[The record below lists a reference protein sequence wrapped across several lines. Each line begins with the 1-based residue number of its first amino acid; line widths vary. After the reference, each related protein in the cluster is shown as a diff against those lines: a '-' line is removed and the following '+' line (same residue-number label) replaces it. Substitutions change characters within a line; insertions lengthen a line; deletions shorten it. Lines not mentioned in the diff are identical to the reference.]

1 MLVQDFDYDLPEE
14 LIAQVPCE
22 KRDASKLLVLHDDGE
37 IEHRRFRDIKEYLRE
52 GDCLI
57 LNDSRVIPARIY
69 GEKRKTG
76 AKIEILL
83 INRLDTYRW
92 ECLVRPGKRLPVGTE
107 VDFGENLSAAI
118 EGYGDEGTRIVRFE
132 FAGNF
137 MEILESIGEPPL
149 PPYIKRKPEKADRER
164 YQTVYSHVNGSS
176 AAPTAGLHFTE
187 ELLKEIKAM
196 GVDIAFVTLHV
207 GLGTFRPVKVDE
219 LQDHHM
225 HFESYS
231 IDAEN
236 AKKINSAKC
245 SGGRIICVGTTSV
258 RTVES
263 AAVLSEDGDSHVLAA
278 GEGRTD
284 IFIYPG
290 YEFKMT
296 DALITNFHLP
306 KSTLIMLVSAMA
318 GRDNIMKAYDEAIH
332 NGYRFFSY
340 GDAMCI
346 SL

>member
-1 MLVQDFDYDLPEE
+1 MLVRDFDYDLPEE
-14 LIAQVPCE
+14 LIAQAPCE

-37 IEHRRFRDIKEYLRE
+37 IEHRHFCDIKEYLRK
-52 GDCLI
+52 GDCLV

-69 GEKRKTG
+69 GKKRATG
-76 AKIEILL
+76 ANIEILL
-83 INRLDTYRW
+83 INRLDTYHW
-92 ECLVRPGKRLPVGTE
+92 ECLVRPGKRLSIGTE
-107 VDFGENLSAAI
+107 VDFGEELSAVI
-118 EGYGDEGTRIVRFE
+118 EEYGDEGMRVVRFE
-132 FAGNF
+132 FDGNF

-149 PPYIKRKPEKADRER
+149 PPYIKRKPDKADRER
-164 YQTVYSHVNGSS
+164 YQTVYSHVDGSS

-187 ELLKEIKAM
+187 ELLDEARAM
-196 GVDIAFVTLHV
+196 GVEIAFVTLHV

-219 LQDHHM
+219 IQDHHM

-236 AKKINSAKC
+236 AEKINSAKLN
-245 SGGRIICVGTTSV
+245 GGRVICVGTTSV

-263 AAVLSEDGDSHVLAA
+263 AALLSEDGDFYILAA
-278 GEGRTD
+278 GEGKTD

-290 YEFKMT
+290 YEFKIM

-306 KSTLIMLVSAMA
+306 KSTLIMLVSAIA
-318 GRDNIMKAYDEAIH
+318 GRDNIMKAYNEAIEH
-332 NGYRFFSY
+332 RYRFFSY